1 MWKRVRKWNAVK
13 DAGKQAEC
21 DNAGMEVVLSAV
33 CVNGVAICRFVR
45 SFSFLV
51 VRRESALMRCSVVAV
66 KSGLAL
72 VASSLCLF
80 LDEAARRS
88 ARGGKSITFSRASSD
103 AIMMAPSRVYRSTPG
118 SDVTPLRWRDELCDR
133 LI

>member
-33 CVNGVAICRFVR
+33 CVNGVAVCRFVR
-45 SFSFLV
+45 SFVFLV

-80 LDEAARRS
+80 LEEVARVAREAEKALHLVERH
-88 ARGGKSITFSRASSD
+88 
-103 AIMMAPSRVYRSTPG
+103 P
-118 SDVTPLRWRDELCDR
+118 TPL
-133 LI
+133 